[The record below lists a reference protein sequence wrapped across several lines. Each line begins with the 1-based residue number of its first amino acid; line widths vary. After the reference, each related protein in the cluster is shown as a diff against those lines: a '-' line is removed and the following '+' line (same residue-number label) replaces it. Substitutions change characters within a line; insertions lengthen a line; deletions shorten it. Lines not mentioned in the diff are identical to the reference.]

1 MVGGLIPFE
10 ELPEWVPGKVLLASD
25 GQNWKRVALRSY
37 HYQGQDVVVPAMR
50 EFMLVSYR
58 TTDSG
63 DPQLGEN
70 DILRRMQTVAARN
83 ICVTPT

>member
-1 MVGGLIPFE
+1 MGGLIPFE

-50 EFMLVSYR
+50 DFMLVSYR
-58 TTDSG
+58 TGTTPMQRRFDG
-63 DPQLGEN
+63 DGRRKLW
-70 DILRRMQTVAARN
+70 DRARLRF
-83 ICVTPT
+83 